1 MRYCLAA
8 LAALFAIGVLF
19 SSNCPAIDHG
29 SIVGIWLFDEG
40 SGDEIN
46 DTSGNGN
53 DGIVVG
59 ATWTDGVFGSAL
71 EFDGTNHA
79 EVPASNGIDDIMDGF
94 TYMIWAMPTAPPLD
108 ANNTRLME
116 RDWHNPTIQIG
127 AADFYGSIAVGAD
140 QANTHVRGG
149 AWEQGEWSFV
159 ALTYD
164 GDVIKLY
171 VDGEMVGEKAVGK
184 PDEDS
189 HSATPEDQQGAIW
202 FAQWKAGAG
211 WSFTGALDEA
221 AVFNVPL
228 SEEDIQDIMNNGLEK
243 IAAVSSLG
251 KLSVTWGYVKN
262 VR

>member
-1 MRYCLAA
+1 MRFCLVTMTV
-8 LAALFAIGVLF
+8 LFAIGVLF
-19 SSNCPAIDHG
+19 STNCMALDRG

-59 ATWTDGVFGSAL
+59 ADWTDGAFGSAL

-79 EVPASNGIDDIMDGF
+79 EIPASDSINDIMDGF
-94 TYMIWAMPTAPPLD
+94 TYTIWVMPTAPPLD
-108 ANNTRLME
+108 ANNTRVME

-140 QANTHVRGG
+140 QASTNVRGG
-149 AWEQGEWSFV
+149 AWEQDEWSFV
-159 ALTYD
+159 ALSYD

-171 VDGEMVGEKAVGK
+171 VDGEMVNEKAVGK

-189 HSATPEDQQGAIW
+189 HTATPGDQQGAIW
-202 FAQWKAGAG
+202 LAQWKAGAG
-211 WSFTGALDEA
+211 WSFIGALDEA
-221 AVFNVPL
+221 AVFNVAL
-228 SEEDIQDIMNNGLEK
+228 SDEDILDIMNNGLEK
-243 IAAVSSLG
+243 VAAVSSVG
-251 KLSVTWGYVKN
+251 KMATVWGNVK
-262 VR
+262 RSR